1 MSLGRARAIRLLLL
15 PALLAW
21 ALAPAVSAGAPGAQE
36 RSLLTA
42 SGTLFSVQAG
52 LAADLGI
59 SDRNVAPNDF
69 VIEWT
74 AKRQDGKKEI
84 GLVPG
89 TLSRNPKRDL
99 SVAFDEQTGSLVL
112 LWSEH
117 FSLLSDIRLAILKNG
132 VWRTIEL
139 VPNLGLP
146 LAHNPQM
153 LLTHDTVTEN
163 DEHGIETSRA
173 RSILHVI
180 WLEESSRVQA
190 RYVPVFLEQDLGTQ
204 QLTLYDL
211 AVLAGSGGETDLE
224 GVPVGAYSFP
234 SIEADGL
241 DGAVL
246 VSFADL
252 TRDRQSHYVA
262 RIKYDGKE
270 EKVGRRIPVMGVK
283 GSAPLPA
290 SAPGTQGFLVGTVI
304 GGGYRPTL
312 HWSDGEAVK
321 YIRFDGESWSSIK
334 TIGLDE
340 KMTYEKAKALVE
352 EMGKRN

>member
-1 MSLGRARAIRLLLL
+1 MSRARTLPLLAGLAALLACALL
-15 PALLAW
+15 PAR
-21 ALAPAVSAGAPGAQE
+21 ALAEAAQE
-36 RSLLTA
+36 KALLTA
-42 SGTLFSVQAG
+42 GGTLYSVQAG

-59 SDRNVAPNDF
+59 SDRSVAPNDF

-74 AKRQDGKKEI
+74 VKGQDGKKAI
-84 GLVPG
+84 GLIPSTVN
-89 TLSRNPKRDL
+89 RNPKRDL
-99 SVAFDEQTGSLVL
+99 ALTFDEQSASLVL
-112 LWSEH
+112 LWTEH
-117 FSLLSDIRLAILKNG
+117 FSYLSDIRLAILREG
-132 VWRTIEL
+132 SWRTAEL

-146 LAHNPQM
+146 RAHNPRM
-153 LLTHDTVTEN
+153 LLTHDTVTEQN
-163 DEHGIETSRA
+163 DEGKEISRT

-190 RYVPVFLEQDLGTQ
+190 RYVPVFLEEDLGTQ
-204 QLTLYDL
+204 KLTLYDL
-211 AVLAGSGGETDLE
+211 SVLAGSGGPTDLE
-224 GVPVGAYSFP
+224 GIPSGAYSFP
-234 SIEADGL
+234 SLQPEGL
-241 DGAVL
+241 DGAIL

-252 TRDRQSHYVA
+252 TRDRQRHYVA

-290 SAPGTQGFLVGTVI
+290 SAPDTQDVFGGTVI

-321 YIRFDGESWSSIK
+321 YIRFDGERWSSVK